1 MKKFLLTLVLTLS
14 FLSIKAIPV
23 KNLGNVN
30 VNSISNKEILTDS
43 LEMNKPIY
51 RYLELKNEQK
61 KMFDNIHNDLYRS
74 IQYLNENKEV
84 ASKDFKKHLNH
95 DLYMSRLVLNKDQ
108 YHRYLRVVNVTL
120 QNKELMK
127 YIQEN

>member
-14 FLSIKAIPV
+14 FLGIKAIPV

-61 KMFDNIHNDLYRS
+61 KIFDNIHNDLYRS
-74 IQYLNENKEV
+74 IQYLDKNRGL
-84 ASKDFKKHLNH
+84 ASKDFKMHLNH
-95 DLYMSRLVLNKDQ
+95 DLYLSQLVLNKEQ
-108 YHRYLRVVNVTL
+108 YHKYLRVINVTL
-120 QNKELMK
+120 QNKDLVK
-127 YIQEN
+127 YVQN

>member
-14 FLSIKAIPV
+14 FLGIKAIPV

-43 LEMNKPIY
+43 LEINKPIY

-108 YHRYLRVVNVTL
+108 YHRYLRIVNVTL